1 MFALTYRQPCA
12 ALTSAKDINWD
23 TSQWSAII
31 HDRSFLS
38 WLVKVPTEAEQLRAR
53 QISMVQM
60 AKLEDLW
67 RENPNANLE
76 DAEAQTGEEEMQ
88 PILLRFVN
96 IAGRGLMIDTRTLI
110 STKTSLDL
118 LSRSRPILIEK

>member
-1 MFALTYRQPCA
+1 MLGFIPAKSDTVVVLLCRWVTRSKVADLQAAMCSSNQRQGYQLGYLA
-12 ALTSAKDINWD
+12 VVSNHT
-23 TSQWSAII
+23 
-31 HDRSFLS
+31 DRQFLS

-67 RENPNANLE
+67 RDNPNANLE

-88 PILLRFVN
+88 PILLR
-96 IAGRGLMIDTRTLI
+96 
-110 STKTSLDL
+110 
-118 LSRSRPILIEK
+118 

>member
-1 MFALTYRQPCA
+1 MQVSTGEVSRLTSRQPCA

-67 RENPNANLE
+67 RDNPNANLE
-76 DAEAQTGEEEMQ
+76 DAEAQTGEEDMQ
-88 PILLRFVN
+88 PILLRYV
-96 IAGRGLMIDTRTLI
+96 RLTRRQLMLDTKTLT
-110 STKTSLDL
+110 STKMSLD
-118 LSRSRPILIEK
+118 P

>member
-1 MFALTYRQPCA
+1 MYRQPCA

-67 RENPNANLE
+67 RDNPNANLE

-88 PILLRFVN
+88 PILLRYVSP
-96 IAGRGLMIDTRTLI
+96 IV
-110 STKTSLDL
+110 
-118 LSRSRPILIEK
+118 LS

>member
-1 MFALTYRQPCA
+1 MQVSIEEVSRLISRQPCA

-67 RENPNANLE
+67 RDNPNANLE

-88 PILLRFVN
+88 PILLRYV
-96 IAGRGLMIDTRTLI
+96 RLPRRHLMLDTKTLT
-110 STKTSLDL
+110 STKMSSD
-118 LSRSRPILIEK
+118 P

>member
-1 MFALTYRQPCA
+1 
-12 ALTSAKDINWD
+12 
-23 TSQWSAII
+23 
-31 HDRSFLS
+31 
-38 WLVKVPTEAEQLRAR
+38 
-53 QISMVQM
+53 M

-96 IAGRGLMIDTRTLI
+96 IPGRGLMIDTRTLI

>member
-1 MFALTYRQPCA
+1 MQVSTGKVSRLTSRQPCA

-67 RENPNANLE
+67 RDNPNANLE

-88 PILLRFVN
+88 PILLRYV
-96 IAGRGLMIDTRTLI
+96 RLPRRQLMLDTKTLT
-110 STKTSLDL
+110 STKMSSD
-118 LSRSRPILIEK
+118 P

>member
-1 MFALTYRQPCA
+1 MQVSTGEVSRLTSRQPCA

-67 RENPNANLE
+67 RDNPNANLE

-88 PILLRFVN
+88 PILLRYV
-96 IAGRGLMIDTRTLI
+96 RLPRRQLMLDTKTLT
-110 STKTSLDL
+110 STKMSLD
-118 LSRSRPILIEK
+118 P

>member
-1 MFALTYRQPCA
+1 MCLCLDLFLQRAIQLLCYCAGGSLSQMKLTIRQPCA

-31 HDRSFLS
+31 HDRQFLS

-60 AKLEDLW
+60 AKLEELW
-67 RENPNANLE
+67 RDNPNANLE

-88 PILLRFVN
+88 PILLRYV
-96 IAGRGLMIDTRTLI
+96 
-110 STKTSLDL
+110 TS
-118 LSRSRPILIEK
+118 SKHY

>member
-1 MFALTYRQPCA
+1 MSSYAGERLDRALLTVRQPCA
-12 ALTSAKDINWD
+12 AMTSAKDINWD

-31 HDRSFLS
+31 HDRQFLS
-38 WLVKVPTEAEQLRAR
+38 WLVTVPTEAEQLRAR

-67 RENPNANLE
+67 RDNPNANLE

-88 PILLRFVN
+88 PILLRYVA
-96 IAGRGLMIDTRTLI
+96 IPDRC
-110 STKTSLDL
+110 
-118 LSRSRPILIEK
+118 

>member
-1 MFALTYRQPCA
+1 MQVSTGEVSRLTSRQPCA

-67 RENPNANLE
+67 RDNPNANLE

-88 PILLRFVN
+88 PILLRYV
-96 IAGRGLMIDTRTLI
+96 RLPRRQLMLDTKTLT
-110 STKTSLDL
+110 STKMCLD
-118 LSRSRPILIEK
+118 P

>member
-1 MFALTYRQPCA
+1 MQVSTGDVSRLTSRQPCA

-67 RENPNANLE
+67 RDNPNANLE

-88 PILLRFVN
+88 PILLRYV
-96 IAGRGLMIDTRTLI
+96 RLPRRQLMLDTKTPT
-110 STKTSLDL
+110 STKMSLD
-118 LSRSRPILIEK
+118 P

>member
-1 MFALTYRQPCA
+1 MCSCLDLSLQRAIRSWYCCAGESPSEFQLTVRQPCA

-31 HDRSFLS
+31 HDRQFLS

-60 AKLEDLW
+60 ARLEDLW
-67 RENPNANLE
+67 RDNPNANLE

-88 PILLRFVN
+88 PILLR
-96 IAGRGLMIDTRTLI
+96 
-110 STKTSLDL
+110 
-118 LSRSRPILIEK
+118 

>member
-1 MFALTYRQPCA
+1 MLGFIPAKSDTVVVLLCRSVIRACRIPQLTNRQPCA

-31 HDRSFLS
+31 DDRSFLS
-38 WLVKVPTEAEQLRAR
+38 WLVKVPTEAEQLRSR
-53 QISMVQM
+53 QITMAQM

-67 RENPNANLE
+67 RENPLANLE

-88 PILLRFVN
+88 PILLR
-96 IAGRGLMIDTRTLI
+96 
-110 STKTSLDL
+110 
-118 LSRSRPILIEK
+118 